1 MKIILDEQDIK
12 RILTDYVRHNFS
24 PLMELDELKS
34 YTYAPTA
41 TFTLEAEDEP
51 AL

>member
-12 RILTDYVRHNFS
+12 TILTDYVRHNFS
-24 PLMELDELKS
+24 PLMELDELKT

-41 TFTLEAEDEP
+41 TFVLEAEDES
-51 AL
+51 AQ